1 MKTNVPHF
9 RPGAVLRALLTALL
23 FAAPGLCLA
32 AAAPAAAPAPAAAA
46 PAPVIK
52 PHLLAPTEKI
62 NVIVEGES
70 DANRAVTL
78 DEKGEVDLY
87 LIRKIKLG
95 GLTVEQA
102 SRAIEKAYV
111 DGYFLRRP
119 KVSITIEQQ
128 VIQTVTVLGQVKK
141 SGNIVIPSDRVVDI
155 VDVIVLAEGFNDL
168 AKESGVKVI
177 RVLEDGTTKTWDNI
191 DVGAYQQGKKPRK
204 DALPILPGDT
214 ISVPMRI
221 F

>member
-1 MKTNVPHF
+1 MKNSIPHL
-9 RPGAVLRALLTALL
+9 RPSAIFRALLTTLL
-23 FAAPGLCLA
+23 LAAPGLCLA
-32 AAAPAAAPAPAAAA
+32 AAAPAPAPAATP
-46 PAPVIK
+46 PAPLIK
-52 PHLLAPTEKI
+52 PHVLAATEKI

-70 DANRAVTL
+70 DATRAVTL

-95 GLTVEQA
+95 GLSVEQA
-102 SRAIEKAYV
+102 SRAIEKAYM
-111 DGYFLRRP
+111 DGLFLRKP
-119 KVSITIEQQ
+119 KVSITVETQ

-141 SGNIVIPSDRVVDI
+141 AGNLVIPSDRVVDI
-155 VDVIVLAEGFNDL
+155 VDVIALADGFNDL

-177 RVLEDGTTKTWDNI
+177 RVLEDGTTKTWSDI
-191 DVGAYQQGKKPRK
+191 DVGAMQVGKKPRK
-204 DALPILPGDT
+204 DALVILPGDT